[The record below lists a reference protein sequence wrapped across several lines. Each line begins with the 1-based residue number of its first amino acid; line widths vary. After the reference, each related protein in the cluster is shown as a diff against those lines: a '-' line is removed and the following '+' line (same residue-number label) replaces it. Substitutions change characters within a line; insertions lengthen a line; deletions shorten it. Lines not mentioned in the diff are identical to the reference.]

1 MVDAL
6 AEEVDLPGRM
16 CILIAHFLS
25 FLTYNS
31 TRFLLGEAR
40 KPTECKEIEDV
51 CF

>member
-25 FLTYNS
+25 FF
-31 TRFLLGEAR
+31 FLNV
-40 KPTECKEIEDV
+40 I
-51 CF
+51 